1 MSRPFILCADD
12 FGLTP
17 GVNAAILDL
26 CARGRLSAVS
36 ALVAAPAWREGA
48 AALRAA
54 GARFEVGLHLAFTE
68 FPPLAGAS
76 SLAPS
81 GRPRGQAG
89 LLAAALMRRLAPGD
103 VAREIG
109 RQIAVF
115 AEAMGRPPAF
125 VDGHQHVHQ
134 FPGIGRAVVE
144 ALAAFAPSHRPW
156 LRVCAD
162 SFGAIRRRGQGLA
175 AALSAAAAGRPLR
188 RLAESRGIPLN
199 DGISGFYDVR
209 KAAFYAGI
217 FPRFLRAMGP
227 RHLVVCHPGH
237 CADAAERRV
246 PWMAC
251 REHEFAF
258 LAGPDFAGHCARAGV
273 RVATFAEIAGGQS
286 SGSRSTR

>member
-1 MSRPFILCADD
+1 MSRPYILCADD
-12 FGLTP
+12 YGLTP
-17 GVNAAILDL
+17 GINAAILDL
-26 CARGRLSAVS
+26 CARDRLSAVS

-48 AALRAA
+48 TPLRAA
-54 GARFEVGLHLAFTE
+54 GTRIEVGLHLAFTE

-81 GRPRGQAG
+81 GKPRGQAG
-89 LLAAALMRRLAPGD
+89 LMAAAMMRRLVPANI
-103 VAREIG
+103 AREIE

-115 AEAMGRPPAF
+115 ADAMGRLPDF

-134 FPGIGRAVVE
+134 FPGIARAVTD
-144 ALAAFAPSHRPW
+144 ALAARAPAWRPW
-156 LRVCAD
+156 LRVCTD
-162 SFGAIRRRGQGLA
+162 SFGAIRRRGQGLTA
-175 AALSAAAAGRPLR
+175 AVSAAAMGRPLR
-188 RLAESRGIPLN
+188 RMAHALGIPVN
-199 DGISGFYDVR
+199 DGISGFYDVH
-209 KAAFYAGI
+209 KAASYAGI

-227 RHLVVCHPGH
+227 RHLVVCHPGY
-237 CADAAERRV
+237 CADDERRA

-258 LAGPDFAGHCARAGV
+258 LAGPGFVDLCASADV

>member
-54 GARFEVGLHLAFTE
+54 GPRVEIGLHLAFTE
-68 FPPLAGAS
+68 FPPLAGVS

-81 GRPRGQAG
+81 GKPRGQAR
-89 LLAAALMRRLAPGD
+89 LMAAALIGALAPGD
-103 VAREIG
+103 VTREIE
-109 RQIAVF
+109 RQIEAF
-115 AEAMGRPPAF
+115 AAALGRPPDF

-134 FPGIGRAVVE
+134 FPRIAGAVARV
-144 ALAAFAPSHRPW
+144 LAARAPGWRPW

-162 SFGAIRRRGQGLA
+162 SFGAIRRRGRGLA
-175 AALSAAAAGRPLR
+175 AALSAAAMGRPLR
-188 RLAESRGIPLN
+188 RLAQARGIPVN

-209 KAAFYAGI
+209 AAESYASI
-217 FPRFLRAMGP
+217 FPDFLRAMGP
-227 RHLVVCHPGH
+227 RHLVVCHPGR
-237 CADAAERRV
+237 CGGENERARA
-246 PWMAC
+246 WMAC
-251 REHEFAF
+251 REHEHAF
-258 LAGPDFAGHCARAGV
+258 LAGPDFAGLCAREGV
-273 RVATFAEIAGGQS
+273 FPATFAEIAAGQS
-286 SGSRSTR
+286 SASRSTR

>member
-12 FGLTP
+12 YGLTP

-26 CARGRLSAVS
+26 CACGRLSAVS

-54 GARFEVGLHLAFTE
+54 GVRVEIGLHLAFTE
-68 FPPLAGAS
+68 FPPLTGAS

-81 GRPRGQAG
+81 GKPRGQRS
-89 LLAAALMRRLAPGD
+89 LLAAALRRALTPGD
-103 VAREIG
+103 IAREIE
-109 RQIAVF
+109 RQVSVF
-115 AEAMGRPPAF
+115 ADATGRLPDF

-134 FPGIGRAVVE
+134 FPGIARAVVE
-144 ALAAFAPSHRPW
+144 ALAALAPAHRPW

-162 SFGAIRRRGQGLA
+162 SLGAIRRRGQGLA
-175 AALSAAAAGRPLR
+175 AALSAAAAGRALR
-188 RLAESRGIPLN
+188 RLARARGVPVN

-209 KAAFYAGI
+209 RAASYAGI
-217 FPRFLRAMGP
+217 FPHFLNAMGP

-237 CADAAERRV
+237 CAGEAERRA

-258 LAGPDFAGHCARAGV
+258 LAGPEFAELCVRAGV
-273 RVATFAEIAGGQS
+273 RIATFAEIAGDQS